1 MYQRPKRRRYKDNP
15 YYLEYGHDNNFYVI
29 FKDSNN
35 ILRKLEI
42 SEEIFNVL
50 DQFELDDLKEL
61 NEFDRHIE
69 HNEVFENTLMFK
81 AKNISISIETEIE
94 HRVEVEELYQAIEK
108 LSLTQKRRIEKYYFE
123 EKKEHE
129 IAKEEDTTQQA
140 INKSLNSARQ
150 KLKEILKNQ
159 K

>member
-15 YYLEYGHDNNFYVI
+15 YYLEYGNDNNFYVI
-29 FKDSNN
+29 FRDSNN

-42 SEEIFNVL
+42 SEEIFNIL

-69 HNEVFENTLMFK
+69 YNEVFENTLMLK

-94 HRVEVEELYQAIEK
+94 HRIEVEELYQAIEK

-123 EKKEHE
+123 ERKEHE
-129 IAKEEDTTQQA
+129 IAKEEETTQQA